1 LLPRLSAPLDELRKL
16 NEGSIRGPRLN
27 GVLVTLRFDARPLYS
42 IQETLLTSSAE
53 QYLLRVKIAWLLR
66 RAIAQKFL
74 VFSLRPCAS
83 AIAVWPET

>member
-1 LLPRLSAPLDELRKL
+1 M
-16 NEGSIRGPRLN
+16 
-27 GVLVTLRFDARPLYS
+27 
-42 IQETLLTSSAE
+42 QEMLLTSSAE